1 MYENHEMLKKASVQ
15 TMSNLLFSE
24 EVVKLFEGKNDR
36 TKYLVLLSTSEDVE
50 MSKAAAGALAILTSV
65 SKRAS
70 RKVFEVCLL
79 FLKLFPEIDFN
90 LFLLLLNLSIGDRVE
105 RNPLLPTEQYG
116 QRRAI
121 SRGCYR
127 QEYRQSF
134 ERVGRKV
141 VAT

>member
-50 MSKAAAGALAILTSV
+50 LSKAAAGALAILTSV

-70 RKVFEVCLL
+70 RKVFEVWLPILVFPQIDLNFLL
-79 FLKLFPEIDFN
+79 F
-90 LFLLLLNLSIGDRVE
+90 LLNLSIGDRVE
-105 RNPLLPTEQYG
+105 RYHVLST
-116 QRRAI
+116 
-121 SRGCYR
+121 
-127 QEYRQSF
+127 
-134 ERVGRKV
+134 
-141 VAT
+141 

>member
-50 MSKAAAGALAILTSV
+50 LSKAAAGALAILTSV

-70 RKVFEVCLL
+70 RKVFEVCLYS
-79 FLKLFPEIDFN
+79 FKLFPEIDFN
-90 LFLLLLNLSIGDRVE
+90 FFFS
-105 RNPLLPTEQYG
+105 
-116 QRRAI
+116 
-121 SRGCYR
+121 C
-127 QEYRQSF
+127 
-134 ERVGRKV
+134 
-141 VAT
+141 

>member
-50 MSKAAAGALAILTSV
+50 LSKAAAGALAILTSV

-70 RKVFEVCLL
+70 RKVFEVCLYY
-79 FLKLFPEIDFN
+79 F
-90 LFLLLLNLSIGDRVE
+90 
-105 RNPLLPTEQYG
+105 
-116 QRRAI
+116 
-121 SRGCYR
+121 
-127 QEYRQSF
+127 
-134 ERVGRKV
+134 
-141 VAT
+141 